1 MTTILSFLL
10 VLLVVVAVHE
20 MGHYLA
26 ARAVGV
32 RVLRFSVGFGRPF
45 LRRFDRRGTEWA
57 LAPIPLGGYVH
68 LFDEAARK
76 RGAVGGAHETI
87 DSKSAPLRMIVLAA
101 GPAANFVLAFLIYA
115 LLGVLGIVS
124 IKPLIGA
131 VAPQSPAAAA
141 GVLPGDEIARVNG
154 RETPH
159 WHGAF
164 AALVDAAAA
173 RAPTEF
179 DLRREGRTVAAAVAA
194 DAIDLRAAANDPLR
208 ALGIAPESFAT
219 AEIAF
224 VVADGA
230 AERAGIQTGDEIVSI
245 DGEVVDSWPQVVRL
259 IEGAPLT
266 EIEIVV
272 WRDGAARAFAATP
285 DGGAR
290 DGREIGV
297 LGVAPTRDMAALA
310 AARVT
315 VRLGPIESA
324 LAAGPQTGR
333 AILRSFRFLFHFVA
347 GRLGA
352 ENIYGPIGIAQQSGD
367 SARAGLAP
375 FLGFIAL
382 LSVALGAVNLL
393 PIPALDGGR
402 LLLHA
407 LEIVLRR
414 PLPPA
419 VVSWAEIGGVAA
431 VVALMAFAVAGD
443 IMRLL
448 S

>member
-1 MTTILSFLL
+1 MGAGADSARRLCAFVRRSRAQTRRGRRRARDHRFQIRA
-10 VLLVVVAVHE
+10 VAHGRFGGGAGRELCV
-20 MGHYLA
+20 GVFDLRA
-26 ARAVGV
+26 AR
-32 RVLRFSVGFGRPF
+32 RFGDC
-45 LRRFDRRGTEWA
+45 LDQAAYRRGRAAIARRRRRGFARRRDCARQWARNAA
-57 LAPIPLGGYVH
+57 LA
-68 LFDEAARK
+68 
-76 RGAVGGAHETI
+76 RG
-87 DSKSAPLRMIVLAA
+87 
-101 GPAANFVLAFLIYA
+101 
-115 LLGVLGIVS
+115 
-124 IKPLIGA
+124 
-131 VAPQSPAAAA
+131 
-141 GVLPGDEIARVNG
+141 
-154 RETPH
+154 
-159 WHGAF
+159 F

-285 DGGAR
+285 DGGER

-407 LEIVLRR
+407 LEILLRR

-448 S
+448 P